1 MTQKQILAVLQ
12 CSMMQNV
19 NKREGSVTFCYTKL
33 IKFYLVKKLDWLEDF
48 LQEVSVNFFFSSLLF
63 ADNKQKSLGK
73 LFCEGIL
80 FVITKRN

>member
-48 LQEVSVNFFFSSLLF
+48 LQEVSVNFFFQVSYLLIINRNLLVSFFARESSLL
-63 ADNKQKSLGK
+63 
-73 LFCEGIL
+73 
-80 FVITKRN
+80 

>member
-33 IKFYLVKKLDWLEDF
+33 IKFYLVKKLDWLGDF
-48 LQEVSVNFFFSSLLF
+48 FAKTLVNFFQVSYLLIINRNLLVSFFARESSLL
-63 ADNKQKSLGK
+63 
-73 LFCEGIL
+73 
-80 FVITKRN
+80 